1 MSAHHYPQIQRES
14 HSGLD
19 VFTLKRLGYDKHF
32 LTAQPTSVTDTDTM
46 FDSIADFIR
55 REKTHIVSQF
65 VFGGSELSGSGVPE
79 AERINGHREWPV
91 TWIHGDGPSGAVFS
105 GAQAT
110 AVTGDVHT
118 IHLDDETIGAVY
130 EDEFARYCRLG
141 NLHAPDT
148 TQSREQQA
156 RATFERIIPALAEV
170 DMTLNHIVRTWLYMD
185 RILDWYDSFNQV
197 RTKFFTENNVFEG
210 IVPASTGIGVA
221 NACRAAMVAD
231 VLAIEPKTEDVK
243 IEMVDSPLQGAAWDY
258 GSSFS
263 RGVEV
268 AVPDCRKL
276 YISGTASITPDGA
289 TAHVGDIRKQIELTM
304 DVVEAILKGRGMN
317 WDDTSR
323 AIAYFKDINDAPLY
337 RAFCI
342 KRDLP
347 PFPVSLAH
355 ADVCRD
361 DLLFEIELDAIKLPV
376 GE

>member
-1 MSAHHYPQIQRES
+1 MSEHHYPRIQRES

-19 VFTLKRLGYDKHF
+19 VFTLKRQGYDKHF
-32 LTAQPTSVTDTDTM
+32 LTAQPTSDTDTDTM
-46 FDSIADFIR
+46 FDSIAEFIR

-65 VFGGSELSGSGVPE
+65 VFGGSELSGSGVPD

-91 TWIHGDGPSGAVFS
+91 TWIHGDGPSGVAFS
-105 GAQAT
+105 GAQAS

-118 IHLDDETIGAVY
+118 IRLDGETIGAVY
-130 EDEFARYCRLG
+130 EDAFARYCRLG

-148 TQSREQQA
+148 TQSREDQA
-156 RATFERIIPALAEV
+156 RATFERIVPALAEV
-170 DMTLNHIVRTWLYMD
+170 GMTLNHIVRTWLYMD
-185 RILDWYDSFNQV
+185 RILEWYDSFNQV
-197 RTKFFTENNVFEG
+197 RTAFFTENNVFDG

-231 VLAIEPKTEDVK
+231 VLAIEPKTSDVK
-243 IEMVDSPLQGAAWDY
+243 IEMVDSPLQGAAWEY

-263 RGVEV
+263 RGVEI

-289 TAHVGDIRKQIELTM
+289 TAHVGDINKQIALTM
-304 DVVEAILKGRGMN
+304 DVVEAILADRGMG

-323 AIAYFKDINDAPLY
+323 AIVYFKDIKDAPLY
-337 RAFCI
+337 HAFCRD
-342 KRDLP
+342 RDLP

-361 DLLFEIELDAIKLPV
+361 DLLFEIELDATKLPA
-376 GE
+376 